1 MAAETENRVPLTPP
15 AQDVALDNSRLIR
28 LEVTQLRA
36 YDRNPRRSPNSE
48 YERIKASIRAQGL
61 DQPLVVTCRP
71 GETDYMLLAGGNTRL
86 RALLALYRETGD
98 EAFRYLDCLFKPWV
112 AESAVLLSH
121 LRENELWDN
130 LYFIDKARAV
140 FEAKALLE
148 AEVQGQPLSQRRLSE
163 LITARGLSYSQT
175 LISRMAYAVQTLWPL
190 IPHALSAGMGTP
202 QVARIQGLERAA
214 RAIWCNKSLGAEVE
228 FDETFAALCRRYDS
242 PDWATEVL
250 RGALETEIADA
261 ADVALALVR
270 LELDAQIAGRPFPV
284 IAFDA
289 LEGASTPAL
298 DSIDAAPAE
307 SGSAVVGNAIDPQGG
322 LERASGTKAINA
334 KDTDKDKDQDTASLV
349 TGAAKEQNALDRLRQ
364 QACRLAIKLAHAHGL
379 GHLIKPLSE
388 QGLGFVV
395 EDVPDAALTDALDED
410 LAQLVTAVWWQLA
423 ACAEVMAAPSMQMV
437 ALLKAGSSLQV
448 AVADQDPSQ
457 LFAAIPPFEPGLVGA
472 QLWRWLSDED
482 WQTLVALIETYR
494 DLHKISRESGQP
506 LWHA

>member
-15 AQDVALDNSRLIR
+15 AQGVALDNSRLIR
-28 LEVTQLRA
+28 LEVTQLRS
-36 YDRNPRRSPNSE
+36 YDRNPRQCPNSE

-86 RALLALYRETGD
+86 RAMLALYQETGD

-112 AESAVLLSH
+112 GESAVLLSH
-121 LRENELWDN
+121 LRENELRDD

-148 AEVQGQPLSQRRLSE
+148 AEMQGQSLSQRRLSK

-190 IPHALSAGMGTP
+190 IPQALAAGMGTP

-214 RAIWCNKSLGAEVE
+214 RAIWCKKSLGAEVE

-242 PDWATEVL
+242 PEWATEVL

-261 ADVALALVR
+261 ADVDLALVR

-284 IAFDA
+284 IALDA
-289 LEGASTPAL
+289 LEGTSTQTL
-298 DSIDAAPAE
+298 DRTIAE
-307 SGSAVVGNAIDPQGG
+307 SESVVVGNAID
-322 LERASGTKAINA
+322 LHAEFERAPGTKAANA
-334 KDTDKDKDQDTASLV
+334 EARTNLA
-349 TGAAKEQNALDRLRQ
+349 TGVGQEQNALDRLRQ
-364 QACRLAIKLAHAHGL
+364 RTCQLAVQLAHAHGL
-379 GHLIKPLSE
+379 GHLIKPLNE
-388 QGLGFVV
+388 QGLGFVIQ
-395 EDVPDAALTDALDED
+395 DVPDAALTDVLDED
-410 LAQLVTAVWWQLA
+410 LAQLVMAVWWQLA
-423 ACAEVMAAPSMQMV
+423 ACAEVLAAPAAQMV
-437 ALLKAGSSLQV
+437 AQLKEGSSLQV

-457 LFAAIPPFEPGLVGA
+457 LFKAIPPLEPGLVGVH
-472 QLWRWLSDED
+472 LWRWLSDED

-494 DLHKISRESGQP
+494 DLHRISTGVWS
-506 LWHA
+506 ATVA